1 MQAEAG
7 TEDIEEEG
15 PDSGPVRLCAVSRSQ
30 RPVEDL
36 IRFVLGPDGSIG
48 PDLGRRLPGRGVWVE
63 ARRDRVDA
71 AVRGRVFARSLRCP
85 VVVAEDLP
93 DQVERLM
100 ARRLGEAIS
109 LARKAGLLVV
119 GFAKVDEL
127 IARGR
132 AVLLIHAADAG
143 KDGAARLSRKFE
155 ALIGCERATDATV
168 IDLTGQQLDL
178 AIGRSN
184 VVHAAASAGG
194 ASSRILQEAGRLR
207 CYRSGD
213 PGEQRSR
220 TQDVHERD

>member
-1 MQAEAG
+1 MQAKAG
-7 TEDIEEEG
+7 TTDEIDEG
-15 PDSGPVRLCAVSRSQ
+15 PDSGPLRLCAVSRSQ
-30 RPVEDL
+30 RPVDDL
-36 IRFVLGPDGSIG
+36 IRFVLAPDGSIV

-63 ARRDRVDA
+63 ARRDKVAA
-71 AVRGRVFARSLRCP
+71 AVRGRVFARSLRRP
-85 VVVAEDLP
+85 VIVADDLP
-93 DQVERLM
+93 YQVERLM

-127 IARGR
+127 IARGK

-143 KDGAARLSRKFE
+143 KDGVAKLSRKLE
-155 ALIGCERATDATV
+155 ALVGCQRATDVTV

-207 CYRSGD
+207 RYRSGD